1 MSARPF
7 MIALVTTVATFGG
20 FVGTA
25 LAASAPVATFPSAA
39 APSSSVLFNG
49 TSSIITVG
57 HSAHLA
63 LSGAMTLEA
72 WVRPSST
79 LSGRRDIIVKTRTR
93 GGFPYGLELTNGVP
107 DAYAT
112 IGAKTVKVSATSPL
126 TPHAWSFIAAYYN
139 GHSLQLY
146 VNDRLLAARS
156 AHGNLSTSTGPL
168 QIGGDS
174 ESGRHYAG
182 MIDYVRVYT
191 HSFSTTQAKNHGRHP
206 RPTTPTTTIHT
217 TPTPPTPTK
226 PTTTPTATTATT
238 SKPPTTTLSPSTAP
252 APVLSASANLWVSL
266 SGGSCARQS
275 TKGAEVSSGD
285 CGTLQAAWDAAQC
298 GDTIN
303 IDSGNYGGD
312 PAAPVTLFDTN
323 AALRGTCSS
332 PVVIEPGP
340 GATRSSVIFG
350 QVDSG
355 YLGQDP
361 VEGSSN
367 WFIQDITIAAVM
379 NVQGDSDNDTLNDIQ
394 GGTMYINGAR
404 NFTLENSNMGPCYN
418 TLPGPNP
425 AITCQSNFKVDP
437 SDVSYGGQT
446 TENITLNH
454 DYFHDFIDN
463 NTNSA
468 TDHDECIFLNGGVNE
483 TIENSKFSV
492 CQLYAIFLQPYSG
505 VPFTN
510 LVIQNNW
517 FSGTENGGSNADEY
531 GTPRNTAVELGSN
544 GPIGIDGALIR
555 FNSFAADEGITQ
567 SSFGNSNDANDRIIA
582 NILGN
587 GSCDTGV
594 TYGYNLMINQ
604 PTCGTGDTTITTS
617 PYINPTET
625 PSGVNNY
632 HLACGTD
639 LGTFV
644 TPNTAD
650 YQISADLDGNALSS
664 IEPRTPGSEQSTC

>member
-1 MSARPF
+1 
-7 MIALVTTVATFGG
+7 
-20 FVGTA
+20 
-25 LAASAPVATFPSAA
+25 
-39 APSSSVLFNG
+39 
-49 TSSIITVG
+49 
-57 HSAHLA
+57 
-63 LSGAMTLEA
+63 
-72 WVRPSST
+72 
-79 LSGRRDIIVKTRTR
+79 
-93 GGFPYGLELTNGVP
+93 
-107 DAYAT
+107 
-112 IGAKTVKVSATSPL
+112 
-126 TPHAWSFIAAYYN
+126 
-139 GHSLQLY
+139 
-146 VNDRLLAARS
+146 
-156 AHGNLSTSTGPL
+156 
-168 QIGGDS
+168 
-174 ESGRHYAG
+174 
-182 MIDYVRVYT
+182 
-191 HSFSTTQAKNHGRHP
+191 
-206 RPTTPTTTIHT
+206 
-217 TPTPPTPTK
+217 
-226 PTTTPTATTATT
+226 
-238 SKPPTTTLSPSTAP
+238 
-252 APVLSASANLWVSL
+252 
-266 SGGSCARQS
+266 
-275 TKGAEVSSGD
+275 
-285 CGTLQAAWDAAQC
+285 
-298 GDTIN
+298 
-303 IDSGNYGGD
+303 
-312 PAAPVTLFDTN
+312 LFDTN

-632 HLACGTD
+632 HLKGS
-639 LGTFV
+639 LGQSLV
-644 TPNTAD
+644 LPNTTD
-650 YQISADLDGNALSS
+650 YQLNDDLDGNARPSS
-664 IEPRTPGSEQSTC
+664 GPRNVGSEQ

>member
-1 MSARPF
+1 MPAR
-7 MIALVTTVATFGG
+7 ILVVTLVATLAAFGE

-25 LAASAPVATFPSAA
+25 LAASPPVTTSPTVR
-39 APSSSVLFNG
+39 APSS
-49 TSSIITVG
+49 TV
-57 HSAHLA
+57 
-63 LSGAMTLEA
+63 T
-72 WVRPSST
+72 PSST
-79 LSGRRDIIVKTRTR
+79 VSKPRRRHHRPTKPTPIKPKPIKPTPKPAKPAPVKPPT
-93 GGFPYGLELTNGVP
+93 
-107 DAYAT
+107 
-112 IGAKTVKVSATSPL
+112 
-126 TPHAWSFIAAYYN
+126 
-139 GHSLQLY
+139 
-146 VNDRLLAARS
+146 
-156 AHGNLSTSTGPL
+156 
-168 QIGGDS
+168 
-174 ESGRHYAG
+174 
-182 MIDYVRVYT
+182 
-191 HSFSTTQAKNHGRHP
+191 
-206 RPTTPTTTIHT
+206 TTPTTT
-217 TPTPPTPTK
+217 PP
-226 PTTTPTATTATT
+226 
-238 SKPPTTTLSPSTAP
+238 PPTTT

>member
-1 MSARPF
+1 

-650 YQISADLDGNALSS
+650 YQISEDLDGNALSS
-664 IEPRTPGSEQSTC
+664 TGPRTPGSEQSTC

>member
-238 SKPPTTTLSPSTAP
+238 SKPPTTTLSPSTAQ

-650 YQISADLDGNALSS
+650 YQISEDLDGNALSS
-664 IEPRTPGSEQSTC
+664 TGPRTPGSEQSTC